1 MTYLFQ
7 LHSPVT
13 ICIDASPAK
22 LRKGKVA
29 ESKGKVKKSTFSTV
43 HKEHC
48 IVLSSGE
55 SDSDE
60 QVGFIGIHVTL
71 LEAHV
76 HQRAFVCLSFC
87 SRMILSLN
95 EVFLRG
101 GKQKSF
107 SLSFPIS
114 SWGEI
119 HHAN

>member
-22 LRKGKVA
+22 LRTGKVA
-29 ESKGKVKKSTFSTV
+29 ESKGKVKKSAVSTV
-43 HKEHC
+43 YKEHC
-48 IVLSSGE
+48 ILLSSGE

-76 HQRAFVCLSFC
+76 HQGAFVCLSFC
-87 SRMILSLN
+87 SGMILSLN
-95 EVFLRG
+95 KFFLLGRITKFLFAIVSDFILG
-101 GKQKSF
+101 
-107 SLSFPIS
+107 
-114 SWGEI
+114 
-119 HHAN
+119 